1 MTVVFVAKGRIRL
14 SLQTDSVVSGAR
26 KPLNWLQHWWK
37 HISIALSADGSSDFP
52 SHTRTPNHSTHI

>member
-26 KPLNWLQHWWK
+26 KPLN
-37 HISIALSADGSSDFP
+37 
-52 SHTRTPNHSTHI
+52 